1 MTRFRHSY
9 ASRDAVEYTSRCG
22 VVLSYFRIFVCFS
35 ISPQHNKPFL
45 AETRLRLSSGVES
58 PHPRRSP
65 HTLHIPH
72 PTPHRPYTPTRSQ
85 HPRLQASPGWLSFLF
100 RAPCR
105 LTRGRCRLF
114 LCARHYVLHSSV
126 CSVVAARLTRVLT
139 TKLPRR
145 RRRSTHARSRSL
157 SVLTFIFR
165 PVLPYEGT
173 VSPVSLRSYTRT
185 PVLTLSFCSVAAA
198 PPSQQC

>member
-85 HPRLQASPGWLSFLF
+85 HPRLRASPGLF
-100 RAPCR
+100 SSRFCATCR

-114 LCARHYVLHSSV
+114 LCARHHAHPFRTRPSAQSLNGRTSARRV
-126 CSVVAARLTRVLT
+126 CVAATLLARVLT
-139 TKLPRR
+139 TKVPRR
-145 RRRSTHARSRSL
+145 LRRYSLALHPPSRSL
-157 SVLTFIFR
+157 SVMGDLGGFRGFI
-165 PVLPYEGT
+165 
-173 VSPVSLRSYTRT
+173 
-185 PVLTLSFCSVAAA
+185 
-198 PPSQQC
+198 